1 MRAKKS
7 RTARINL
14 CTDCV
19 SFQEQG
25 KKSFFSCSNE
35 ESKFFGVPF
44 PNRLTWKICSLYKK
58 AALIRPEG
66 MRFIEDL
73 RGRKEFKNSTFWI
86 IGADPNL
93 DFYQEPYCSNDFFK
107 NKFSIAVNHVWRVF
121 PKSTFYIGGDKDSR
135 ETTMKGVGCNLK
147 KCIFSVRVEELLPS
161 ASSLGLSPS
170 LKGQDSEPIY
180 MRTGGASKISSK
192 LNFEFMVR
200 QVFSDGPCVFRTVGS
215 SAHLAIFAAV
225 ILGARKIIS
234 VGCSH
239 KLQVPIVRIY
249 AHRRGLER
257 YAQRDS
263 QFFDQCR
270 RMMEKWE
277 QYLVQLTE
285 ILKKYDVEVIRHRYD
300 EEKKKFVFEEI
311 VK

>member
-1 MRAKKS
+1 MSSYKV
-7 RTARINL
+7 NL
-14 CTDCV
+14 CTDCI

-25 KKSFFSCSNE
+25 KKPFFSCSNE
-35 ESKFFGVPF
+35 KSKFFGATF
-44 PNRLTWKICSLYKK
+44 PNRLTWKICPLYKK
-58 AALIRPEG
+58 AALMRPEG

-73 RGRKEFKNSTFWI
+73 RDRKEFKNSTFWI

-107 NKFSIAVNHVWRVF
+107 NKFSIAVNYVCYVF
-121 PKSTFYIGGDKDSR
+121 PESTFYIAGDRGSWERAVKEGS
-135 ETTMKGVGCNLK
+135 CNLK
-147 KCIFSVRVEELLPS
+147 KSIFSVRVEKLLPS

-180 MRTGGASKISSK
+180 MRIGGASRISSK

-200 QVFSDGPCVFRTVGS
+200 QVFSDGLCVFRSVGS

-225 ILGARKIIS
+225 ILGARKIIL

-239 KLQVPIVRIY
+239 KLHMPVVKIH
-249 AHRRGLER
+249 AHRRGLEK
-257 YAQRDS
+257 YAQGDS
-263 QFFDQCR
+263 RFFDQR
-270 RMMEKWE
+270 RRTMKKWE
-277 QYLVQLTE
+277 QYLIQLTE
-285 ILKKYDVEVIRHRYD
+285 ALKKYDVEVIRHRYD
-300 EEKKKFVFEEI
+300 EKKKKFIFEEI